1 MNLSPAALGAI
12 GWLCSVLALCALSFW
27 LGMRVQARRDFR
39 SFESMFRAP
48 EKDASLPQVAWDV
61 LANHS
66 WELYERTTN
75 DDEPTV
81 QQESDHY
88 GVP

>member
-1 MNLSPAALGAI
+1 MVAVLLLAG
-12 GWLCSVLALCALSFW
+12 LALCALLFW

-39 SFESMFRAP
+39 AFESMIRAG
-48 EKDASLPQVAWDV
+48 VDV
-61 LANHS
+61 D
-66 WELYERTTN
+66 

>member
-1 MNLSPAALGAI
+1 MGAVL
-12 GWLCSVLALCALSFW
+12 LCGVLALCALSFW

-39 SFESMFRAP
+39 SFVSMLRAG
-48 EKDASLPQVAWDV
+48 ADV
-61 LANHS
+61 D
-66 WELYERTTN
+66 

>member
-39 SFESMFRAP
+39 SFESMLRAG
-48 EKDASLPQVAWDV
+48 ADV
-61 LANHS
+61 D
-66 WELYERTTN
+66 

-81 QQESDHY
+81 RQESDHY

>member
-1 MNLSPAALGAI
+1 MVAVL
-12 GWLCSVLALCALSFW
+12 LCSALALCALSFW

-39 SFESMFRAP
+39 AFVSMFRAG
-48 EKDASLPQVAWDV
+48 ADV
-61 LANHS
+61 D
-66 WELYERTTN
+66 
-75 DDEPTV
+75 DDEPTA